1 LILGFLKGVLDNE
14 AKHDDQNANY
24 NQRQLT
30 GNINHRY
37 PRANRNPFVIKPL
50 NPKVSKTCARCG
62 RLGPEIKHCKL
73 INDSGLAPGCP
84 RCNTMAYDYDYE
96 GMPKEHD
103 PAWDTPQ
110 DITADH
116 LQWTSGGHFPS
127 NARRELQVPQ
137 ITTKSEPSKATTKVP
152 TNTIQTADR
161 ISNVSARDVLDRLA
175 ESFEIFAESLNS
187 TASDFDYAVNG
198 GA

>member
-1 LILGFLKGVLDNE
+1 
-14 AKHDDQNANY
+14 
-24 NQRQLT
+24 
-30 GNINHRY
+30 
-37 PRANRNPFVIKPL
+37 
-50 NPKVSKTCARCG
+50 
-62 RLGPEIKHCKL
+62 
-73 INDSGLAPGCP
+73 
-84 RCNTMAYDYDYE
+84 
-96 GMPKEHD
+96 MPKEHD

-116 LQWTSGGHFPS
+116 LQWTSGGRFPS
-127 NARRELQVPQ
+127 YARRELPVPQ